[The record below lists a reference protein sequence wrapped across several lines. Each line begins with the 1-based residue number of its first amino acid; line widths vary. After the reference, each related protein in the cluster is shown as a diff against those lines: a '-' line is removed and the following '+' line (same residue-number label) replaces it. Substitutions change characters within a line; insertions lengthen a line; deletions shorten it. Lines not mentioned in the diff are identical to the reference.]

1 MALKRDADDVPG
13 LLDLQLLLAAA
24 LSDLRE
30 AVAADNG
37 QLQAGG
43 NCAESDH
50 SNSDNDEWFG
60 RSRVRSV
67 VSEVSL
73 DPSLWVS

>member
-1 MALKRDADDVPG
+1 MPG
-13 LLDLQLLLAAA
+13 LFDLQLLLAAA

-30 AVAADNG
+30 AVAAPGDHG
-37 QLQAGG
+37 QLQAA
-43 NCAESDH
+43 NDLAESDH
-50 SNSDNDEWFG
+50 SDSENGEWFG

-73 DPSLWVS
+73 DPSLWAS